1 MPYAFPGSAMRTE
14 LVIVIALAIGA
25 TFFVVVVAVGLL
37 INKVVEGR
45 RSKTKMRLY
54 DFYAGLFADILLRP
68 APEGAPE
75 EALSTYYESL
85 LGQIKSG
92 LAWSTPARKRLHRG
106 VIRNVLLDFSRD
118 LTGESMSRLQ
128 YFYASLGFVRDE
140 LDQLKSKKW
149 WHRAHAARDLGLL
162 GAPSAAEAL
171 TALLDDEHP
180 DVRTQAMQSL
190 VKIAGVESLR
200 PILQKA
206 RGISRWAALELSL
219 IVKDFEEQAYPYLV
233 EALSYPDR
241 SVVLFAIEMLS
252 LIGFVTGVEPLMH
265 MADTYPDTQVRA
277 KAIEALGRLGDQR
290 AEQLLV
296 RLLKNPY
303 PSLRAS
309 ATRALE
315 RIGSPTAVPLL
326 SERLMTGS
334 VHERLSAAR
343 ALAKSGEAGMERLRS
358 AAGEQDPILRG
369 VALHVLEEIE
379 GVRE

>member
-1 MPYAFPGSAMRTE
+1 MRTE
-14 LVIVIALAIGA
+14 FIIVVALAIGA
-25 TFFVVVVAVGLL
+25 TFFVVAMAVGLL

-45 RSKTKMRLY
+45 RSKKKVQLY
-54 DFYAGLFADILLRP
+54 DFYSGLFADILLQP
-68 APEGAPE
+68 APEGAS
-75 EALSTYYESL
+75 EAALPMYYESL
-85 LGQIKSG
+85 LGEIKSG

-106 VIRNVLLDFSRD
+106 VIRTVLLDFSKD

-128 YFYASLGFVRDE
+128 YFFASLDFVRDE

-162 GAPSAAEAL
+162 GAPGAAEAL
-171 TALLDDEHP
+171 MTLLDDEHAE
-180 DVRTQAMQSL
+180 VRIQAMQSL
-190 VKIAGVESLR
+190 VKIVGVESLR

-206 RGISRWAALELSL
+206 RGISRWASLELSL
-219 IVKDFEEQAYPYLV
+219 IVKNFEERAYPYLV
-233 EALSYPDR
+233 EALSYSDR

-252 LIGFVTGVEPLMH
+252 LIGFVTAVEPLMQV
-265 MADTYPDTQVRA
+265 AETYPNTQVRA

-296 RLLKNPY
+296 RLLRNPY

-326 SERLMTGS
+326 SERLMTGT

-343 ALAKSGEAGMERLRS
+343 ALAKSGEAGMERLRG
-358 AAGEQDPILRG
+358 AASDQDPTLRA
-369 VALHVLEEIE
+369 VALHVLEEVE
-379 GVRE
+379 GVRV